1 MTVQSLVTNYRTI
14 LTEKYFCVEGRAGRA
29 EFWQWVL
36 IIFIINSTLGIV
48 GGFFGMRWILTG
60 AFLLAMLLPGIGV
73 GTRRLHDVGR
83 SGWWQLLG
91 FTGIGFFIFFIM
103 CIPKGDAGE
112 NRYGAPVGTEEI
124 RKQG

>member
-1 MTVQSLVTNYRTI
+1 MTVKTLVSNFTEIVTRKYYR
-14 LTEKYFCVEGRAGRA
+14 LDGRAGRA

-36 IIFIINSTLGIV
+36 ACLLIFWTLGLV
-48 GGFFGMRWILTG
+48 GQCFHHPYLPPFLFFVA
-60 AFLLAMLLPGIGV
+60 AFLPGLGV

-112 NRYGAPVGTEEI
+112 NKYGAPDDDTE
-124 RKQG
+124 K